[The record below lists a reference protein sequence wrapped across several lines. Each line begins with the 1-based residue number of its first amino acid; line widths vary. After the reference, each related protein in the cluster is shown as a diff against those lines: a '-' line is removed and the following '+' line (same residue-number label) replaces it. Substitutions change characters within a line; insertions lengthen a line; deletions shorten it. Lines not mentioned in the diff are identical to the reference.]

1 MLCVIKSSIIIS
13 ESNNLCAQA
22 LKTQVFNSLADTL
35 CMASKKTNK
44 GDYPLNERI
53 KYLRE
58 LRKMTQSELAK
69 KAGITQGSLAH
80 FESGK
85 NSPSVQTL
93 MSLARALEISPA
105 IFFTNDEIVV
115 FDLKKIQE
123 RYKTLED
130 LPDKLYRDLNTVVLL
145 AKKLGLE

>member
-13 ESNNLCAQA
+13 RANNLWVQPI
-22 LKTQVFNSLADTL
+22 KTQVFNSLADKL
-35 CMASKKTNK
+35 CMTPKKQKK

-69 KAGITQGSLAH
+69 KAGVTQGSLAH

-93 MSLARALEISPA
+93 MALARALDINPA
-105 IFFTNDEIVV
+105 IFFTSDEVLV
-115 FDLKKIQE
+115 FDLKKISA
-123 RYKTLED
+123 RYKTVD
-130 LPDKLYRDLNTVVLL
+130 QLPDKLYRDLNTVVLL
-145 AKKLGLE
+145 AKKMGLG